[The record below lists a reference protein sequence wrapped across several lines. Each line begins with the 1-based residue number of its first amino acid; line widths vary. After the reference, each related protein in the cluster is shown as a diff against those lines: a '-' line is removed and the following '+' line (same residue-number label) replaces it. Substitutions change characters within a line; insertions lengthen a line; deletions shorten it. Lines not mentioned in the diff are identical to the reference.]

1 MARGTAGP
9 SVSGLGA
16 AGCSVGGEAGDTVRD
31 PRRGA
36 TGDAG
41 SDAGWDAGW
50 DVESDAEW
58 DPGSKD
64 GGARLSIGLRT
75 PSPPRFRTWV

>member
-31 PRRGA
+31 PRRETGGGA
-36 TGDAG
+36 EWE
-41 SDAGWDAGW
+41 AGWDA
-50 DVESDAEW
+50 ESGAER
-58 DPGSKD
+58 DPGSND